1 MSIFP
6 QKEHYS
12 FNSKTSNSEPL
23 VAIKTFDM
31 TRLLGFVKTI
41 LFCHSVVQNYSSRS
55 MQKWMKKMLCSIF
68 FNFSDCLQKHVLFLP
83 EGKEKLLIG
92 GNSILKCLAILF

>member
-31 TRLLGFVKTI
+31 TRLAGFVKTI

-68 FNFSDCLQKHVLFLP
+68 SIFLIAY
-83 EGKEKLLIG
+83 K
-92 GNSILKCLAILF
+92 NMFCYFLKAKKSY

>member
-12 FNSKTSNSEPL
+12 FNSNSEPL

-31 TRLLGFVKTI
+31 TRLAGFVKTI
-41 LFCHSVVQNYSSRS
+41 LFCHYVEQKYSSHF
-55 MQKWMKKMLCSIF
+55 MQKWIKKSYTILGPQEGFEAISWPHLGILNNFPHF
-68 FNFSDCLQKHVLFLP
+68 FLN
-83 EGKEKLLIG
+83 E
-92 GNSILKCLAILF
+92 

>member
-23 VAIKTFDM
+23 LAIKIFDM
-31 TRLLGFVKTI
+31 TRLAGFAKTI
-41 LFCHSVVQNYSSRS
+41 LKRSCKSILVVSCRNGSKQSYT
-55 MQKWMKKMLCSIF
+55 IF
-68 FNFSDCLQKHVLFLP
+68 DFSDCLQKHVMFFP
-83 EGKEKLLIG
+83 GGREKLLIG
-92 GNSILKCLAILF
+92 GNSILKCLVILF